1 MLKPFVALIL
11 LTFIPLLM
19 QAQTT
24 VSGRVTTAKKKP
36 LPGVNIAIAGTYDGA
51 TTAADGSF
59 SFTTTA
65 KGERVLT
72 ASLVGYQALEIKT
85 DLAAAAQLHLVLK
98 ESVNELKMVT
108 ISAGSF
114 EASDEKK
121 NTVLKPLDI
130 VTTAGANA
138 DIVSALKTL
147 PGAQQVGEKE
157 GLFVRGGT
165 GYETQT
171 FIDGMLVRNPFTS
184 GMPDFAARGRFSPF
198 LFKGTTFSSGGYSA
212 QYGQGLSSA
221 LVLESTDLPER
232 SSYTLGIGS
241 VGPSVGVD
249 MLSKNKKQAY
259 GFEMDYFNLSPY
271 FALVKQEQKP
281 TIAPQGFNGSGNYR
295 LKTSKTGMLKIFV
308 NATWNRFGFQG
319 ESLEYPGFNEDFE
332 LENKYLYTNVSYKE
346 NLGKGW
352 KLNLGT
358 SFSTNQDRIYM
369 DTAGKSPAPTRINA
383 RQDLSQFRLM
393 VTRMLG
399 RFSMLRI
406 GSEYQYADERSRF
419 NQYDVDYVDSYSA
432 TFAEA
437 DVYFTPRFVGRLGAR
452 YEYTSL
458 LKASSIA
465 PRASL
470 AYKLDDKSQVAFAYG
485 EFYQKPEPQYL
496 RMQHQLD
503 FMRAT
508 HYIASYQRISE
519 FYTLRGEVFYK
530 KYHDLLKTVPG
541 LNNNG
546 TGYAKGA
553 ELFWRDRKSVKNVD
567 YWLSYSYLDTKRD
580 YLNYPFEVQ
589 PDFAAQ
595 HTATLVYK
603 HYIPSVQ
610 LNVGATYSFATGRP
624 YYNPNRPESEFMKD
638 RTRHLNTLSLNVN
651 YLTTVGK
658 AFTVFVFTMSNVL
671 GNDQEYGFRYS
682 SDKLRRRMVGPMAPR
697 FFYVGM
703 FMSFGIDRRQE
714 VIDRQ

>member
-1 MLKPFVALIL
+1 MFKLFSTLIIF
-11 LTFIPLLM
+11 TCIPLLL
-19 QAQTT
+19 QAQSTI
-24 VSGRVTTAKKKP
+24 SGRVTDAKKRP
-36 LPGVNIAIAGTYDGA
+36 LAGVNISIKGSYDG
-51 TTAADGSF
+51 TTSAKDGTF
-59 SFTTTA
+59 SFTSTA
-65 KGERVLT
+65 NGERIIT
-72 ASLVGYQALEIKT
+72 ASLTGYQTLEIKAELGT
-85 DLAAAAQLHLVLK
+85 AQQFNLVLR
-98 ESVNELKMVT
+98 ETVNQLNMVT

-171 FIDGMLVRNPFTS
+171 FIDGMMVRNAFFS

-232 SSYTLGIGS
+232 SSYSLGIGS

-249 MLSKNKKQAY
+249 ILTKDKKKAY
-259 GFEMDYFNLSPY
+259 GFEADYFNLSPY
-271 FALVKQEQKP
+271 FKIMKQKQEP
-281 TIAPQGFNGSGNYR
+281 TIAPQGTNGSANYR

-308 NATWNRFGFQG
+308 TGSYQRFGFEG
-319 ESLEYPGFNEDFE
+319 ESLEYPGFKEAFE
-332 LENKYLYTNVSYKE
+332 LESFNVYTNINYKE

-352 KLNLGT
+352 RLNLGT
-358 SFSTNQDRIYM
+358 SYSTNRDRIYM
-369 DTAGKSPAPTRINA
+369 DTINKVPAPTRIKA
-383 RQDLSQFRLM
+383 RQDLSQVRLM
-393 VTRMLG
+393 LTKGLG
-399 RFSMLRI
+399 RFSVLRI
-406 GSEYQYADERSRF
+406 GSEYQYGDERSRF
-419 NQYDVDYVDSYSA
+419 NTFDADYVDSYA
-432 TFAEA
+432 AGFAEA
-437 DVYFTPRFVGRLGAR
+437 DVYFTPRFVGRFGTR

-458 LKASSIA
+458 LSKSNIA

-485 EFYQKPEPQYL
+485 EFYQKPEQQYL
-496 RMQHQLD
+496 RFTHD
-503 FMRAT
+503 FGFMRAT
-508 HYIASYQRISE
+508 HYIASYQRLAQ
-519 FYTLRGEVFYK
+519 FHTLRAEVFYK
-530 KYHDLLKTVPG
+530 KYHDLVKTTPG
-541 LNNNG
+541 YNNNG
-546 TGYAKGA
+546 TGYAKGL
-553 ELFWRDRKSVKNVD
+553 ELFWRDRKSIKNAD
-567 YWLSYSYLDTKRD
+567 YWISYSFLDTKRD
-580 YLNYPFEVQ
+580 YLNYPYEVQ
-589 PDFAAQ
+589 PDFAAK

-603 HYIPSVQ
+603 HYIPSTQ
-610 LNVGATYSFATGRP
+610 LNLGATYTFATGRP

-638 RTRHLNTLSLNVN
+638 RTRSLNTLSVNVN
-651 YLTTVGK
+651 YLTSIGK
-658 AFTVFVFTMSNVL
+658 AFTVFVFTMTNVL

-682 SDKLRRRMVGPMAPR
+682 SDKLRRNMVGPMAPR
-697 FFYVGM
+697 FFYLGM

-714 VIDRQ
+714 QIDRQ

>member
-1 MLKPFVALIL
+1 MLRSFPILIL
-11 LTFIPLLM
+11 FTFIPLLM
-19 QAQTT
+19 QAQST
-24 VSGRVTTAKKKP
+24 VSGKVTNAKKKP

-59 SFTTTA
+59 SFTTSA
-65 KGERVLT
+65 KGERVVT
-72 ASLVGYQALEIKT
+72 ASLAGYAPLEIKT
-85 DLAAAAQLHLVLK
+85 DLAAAQGLNLVLK
-98 ESVNELKMVT
+98 ETVNELKMVT

-171 FIDGMLVRNPFTS
+171 FIDGMLVRNPFSS
-184 GMPDFAARGRFSPF
+184 GMPDYAARGRFSPF

-221 LVLESTDLPER
+221 LVLESTDLPDR
-232 SSYTLGIGS
+232 SSYSLGLGT

-259 GFEMDYFNLSPY
+259 GFEVDYFNLAPY
-271 FALVKQEQKP
+271 FALVKQKQKP
-281 TIAPQGFNGSGNYR
+281 TIAPQGANASANYR
-295 LKTSKTGMLKIFV
+295 LKTSRNGMLKIFV
-308 NATWNRFGFQG
+308 NSSWSKFGFRG
-319 ESLEYPGFNEDFE
+319 ESLEYPGFNEEFE
-332 LENKYLYTNVSYKE
+332 LENKYLYTNISYKE
-346 NLGKGW
+346 SLGKGW

-369 DTAGKSPAPTRINA
+369 DTVGKSPSPSRVNA
-383 RQDLSQFRLM
+383 RQDLTQFRVM

-399 RFSMLRI
+399 RFSMLRL
-406 GSEYQYADERSRF
+406 GTEYQYADERNKF
-419 NQYDVDYVDSYSA
+419 NSFRGSYVDSYSGS
-432 TFAEA
+432 FAEA
-437 DVYFTPRFVGRLGAR
+437 DIYFTPRFVGRLGTR

-458 LKASSIA
+458 LKAANIA

-485 EFYQKPEPQYL
+485 EFYQKPEQQYL
-496 RMQHQLD
+496 RMSHNLG

-508 HYIASYQRISE
+508 HYIASYQRLSE

-530 KYHDLLKTVPG
+530 KYHDLVKTVPH

-553 ELFWRDRKSVKNVD
+553 ELFWRDRKSIKNVD
-567 YWLSYSYLDTKRD
+567 YWLSYSFLDTKRD
-580 YLNYPFEVQ
+580 YLNYPYEVQ

-603 HYIPSVQ
+603 HYIPSIQ

-638 RTRHLNTLSLNVN
+638 RTRNLNTLSLNVN
-651 YLTTVGK
+651 YLTSIGK

-682 SDKLRRRMVGPMAPR
+682 SDKLRRNMVGPMAPR
-697 FFYVGM
+697 FFFVGM

>member
-1 MLKPFVALIL
+1 MFKPFSTLIL
-11 LTFIPLLM
+11 FTFIPLLM
-19 QAQTT
+19 QAQSTI
-24 VSGRVTTAKKKP
+24 SGKVTNVKKKP
-36 LPGVNIAIAGTYDGA
+36 LAGVNIAVAGSYDGA
-51 TTAADGSF
+51 TSAADGTF
-59 SFTTTA
+59 SFTTGT
-65 KGERVLT
+65 KGERIIT
-72 ASLVGYQALEIKT
+72 ASLAGFQTLEIKV
-85 DLAAAAQLHLVLK
+85 DLGSAQQLNLILK
-98 ESVNELKMVT
+98 ESVNELAMVT

-121 NTVLKPLDI
+121 NTMLKPLDI

-171 FIDGMLVRNPFTS
+171 FIDGMMVRNPFTS

-221 LVLESTDLPER
+221 LVLESTDLPDR
-232 SSYTLGIGS
+232 SSYSLGLGS

-249 MLSKNKKQAY
+249 VLSRNKKQAY
-259 GFEMDYFNLSPY
+259 GFEMDYYNLSPY
-271 FALVKQEQKP
+271 FKLVKQAQEP
-281 TIAPQGFNGSGNYR
+281 IVSPQGFNGSGNYR
-295 LKTSKTGMLKIFV
+295 LKTSRTGMIKIFV
-308 NATWNRFGFQG
+308 NGSWSRFGFRG
-319 ESLEYPGFNEDFE
+319 ESLEYPGFKEDFE
-332 LENKYLYTNVSYKE
+332 LENTYGYTNISYKE
-346 NLGKGW
+346 SLGKGW
-352 KLNLGT
+352 RVNIGT
-358 SFSTNQDRIYM
+358 SYSTNRDRMYM
-369 DTAGKSPAPTRINA
+369 DTIGKTPSPTRINA
-383 RQDLSQFRLM
+383 RQDLSQFRL
-393 VTRMLG
+393 VFTRMLG
-399 RFSMLRI
+399 RFSLLRI
-406 GSEYQYADERSRF
+406 GSEYQYADERTAF
-419 NQYDVDYVDSYSA
+419 NGFEGKYVDSYSG

-437 DVYFTPRFVGRLGAR
+437 DIYFTPRFVGRLGTR

-458 LKASSIA
+458 LKASNIA

-470 AYKLDDKSQVAFAYG
+470 AYKLDGKSQVAVAYG
-485 EFYQKPEPQYL
+485 EFYQKPEQQYL
-496 RMQHQLD
+496 RMTHELG

-508 HYIASYQRISE
+508 HYIASYQRLSE
-519 FYTLRGEVFYK
+519 FYTLRGEIFYK
-530 KYHDLLKTVPG
+530 KYHDLVKTVPG

-553 ELFWRDRKSVKNVD
+553 ELFWRDRKSIKNVD
-567 YWLSYSYLDTKRD
+567 YWISYSFLDTKRD
-580 YLNYPFEVQ
+580 YLNYPREVQ
-589 PDFAAQ
+589 PDFAAD

-603 HYIPSVQ
+603 HYIPAIQ
-610 LNVGATYSFATGRP
+610 LNLGATYTFATGRP

-638 RTRHLNTLSLNVN
+638 RTSTLNTVGINVN
-651 YLTTVGK
+651 YLTTIGK
-658 AFTVFVFTMSNVL
+658 AFTVLVFSLTNAL

-682 SDKLRRRMVGPMAPR
+682 SDKLRRNMVGPMAPR
-697 FFYVGM
+697 FFFVGM